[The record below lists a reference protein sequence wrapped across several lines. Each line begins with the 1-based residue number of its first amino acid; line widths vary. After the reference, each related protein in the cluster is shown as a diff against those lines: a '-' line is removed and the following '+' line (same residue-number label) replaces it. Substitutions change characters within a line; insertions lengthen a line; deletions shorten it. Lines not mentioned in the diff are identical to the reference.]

1 MAEARDA
8 KAIRARAQATGDVD
22 DVAKMLI
29 VKRAK

>member
-1 MAEARDA
+1 MSDARDA
-8 KAIRARAQATGDVD
+8 KAVRARAQQTGDVD